1 VRGGAGYFYDLIS
14 GQYTGNFGRANPL
27 FGPPAQGSPA
37 ATLQNPWA
45 IPGGV
50 VSAGPNYFGFVPHW
64 IIPGTCATTAAS
76 TASKCAGLTSS
87 TGVTS
92 YQDLTVPLT
101 YEWNMN
107 VQYEFLPSWVLEVGY
122 VGSHG
127 IHQASPG
134 AVQNNTADGS
144 PISIPYN
151 AAQLVGFGPC
161 VSCAATGVTVNSAG
175 NAFLRVPALG
185 INSGATQLETISNYK
200 FNSLQA
206 TVRHQFAHGF
216 QLQAAYS
223 WSRGFEQV
231 PTGINTYPYVDEEY
245 APEYFVRPQRLIVN
259 YVWNLPSP
267 QMKGILGRVID
278 DWSWSGVITIQNGQ
292 PIDIV
297 DSGDG
302 GIFGLTSQAGNIG
315 MPQLCPGFTSSQILT
330 SGSTTQRVA
339 NGLTVNSA
347 GNFNDGWINSA
358 AFISCPGGDAVP
370 TNVGAINGVG
380 GGVGFGNYGFGNILG
395 PGQANWDMSL
405 AKLFRLHEAQSL
417 QFRTEM
423 YNAFNHPQFS
433 NLPGSDVQ
441 NGSAMGQI
449 TTTSVSPRVIQ
460 FALKFLF

>member
-1 VRGGAGYFYDLIS
+1 LIS
-14 GQYTGNFGRANPL
+14 GQYTGNFGRTNPL

-50 VSAGPNYFGFVPHW
+50 VSAGPGYFGFVPRW
-64 IIPGTCATTAAS
+64 IVPGTCATAIAA
-76 TASKCAGLTSS
+76 TASKCGGATSS

-92 YQDLTVPLT
+92 YQDLTIPLT

-144 PISIPYN
+144 PISTPYN
-151 AAQLVGFGPC
+151 AAQLVGGPC
-161 VSCAATGVTVNSAG
+161 VSCAADGVTVNT
-175 NAFLRVPALG
+175 NANTFLRVPALG
-185 INSGATQLETISNYK
+185 ITSGATQLETISNYK

-231 PTGINTYPYVDEEY
+231 PTGVNTYPYVVQEY
-245 APEYFVRPQRLIVN
+245 APEYFVRPQRLILN
-259 YVWNLPSP
+259 YVWNLPAP
-267 QMKGILGRVID
+267 RMNGILGKVVD
-278 DWSWSGVITIQNGQ
+278 DWSWSGVVTIQDGQ

-302 GIFGLTSQAGNIG
+302 GIFGLASQAGNIG
-315 MPQLCPGFTSSQILT
+315 QPQLCPGFTGSQILT

-339 NGLTVNSA
+339 NGLSINPAT
-347 GNFNDGWINSA
+347 GNFNDGWLNSS
-358 AFISCPGGDAVP
+358 AFTSCGVFSKGQLASDAVP
-370 TNVGAINGVG
+370 TNIGAINGVG
-380 GGVGFGNYGFGNILG
+380 GGTGFGNYGFGNLLG

-405 AKLFRLHEAQSL
+405 SKMFKIHEAQSL
-417 QFRTEM
+417 QFRTEF
-423 YNAFNHPQFS
+423 YNTFNHPQFS

-441 NGSAMGQI
+441 NLTTMGQI